1 VRNGF
6 STPGMRNTLPQT
18 RARWVDDDDDDD
30 ANGTSPTWIR

>member
-1 VRNGF
+1 
-6 STPGMRNTLPQT
+6 MPQT

>member
-1 VRNGF
+1 
-6 STPGMRNTLPQT
+6 MRNTLAVDAFCRLPQT